1 MRRLKTGFYIIVL
14 SFFVGCSSG
23 DVWEGLVFPDR
34 GNLLIHISSGHFKSL
49 EKCEAACM
57 EMLKSK
63 NALQK
68 GYYECGKNCKSGLA
82 SYSGDCQEIVK
93 GNYYK

>member
-1 MRRLKTGFYIIVL
+1 MKIILYIAVL
-14 SFFVGCSSG
+14 SLFLACSSG
-23 DVWEGLVFPDR
+23 DVWEGLIYPDR
-34 GNLLIHISSGHFKSL
+34 GNLLIHFSSGPFKSL

-57 EMLKSK
+57 QELKSK
-63 NALQK
+63 NALKK

-82 SYSGDCQEIVK
+82 SYNGDCQETVR